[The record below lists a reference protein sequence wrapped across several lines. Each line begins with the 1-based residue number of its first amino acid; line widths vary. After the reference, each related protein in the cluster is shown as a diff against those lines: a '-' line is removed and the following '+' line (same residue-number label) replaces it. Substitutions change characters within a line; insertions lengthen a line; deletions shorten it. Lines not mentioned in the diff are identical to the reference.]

1 MTYDN
6 LMLKRPWRC
15 DVTGNPVGTDTQRFG
30 YTCDCQ
36 GCRAESALA
45 KSEEILATEIEGSRK
60 AYALYLAAQEE
71 IERLTRERDNLWMAY
86 LHAQMCFHGG
96 VRSSN
101 PDQMAHN
108 DVDRALAGNGPKNGA
123 ALATAKRAGRIGG
136 AA

>member
-1 MTYDN
+1 MSDD
-6 LMLKRPWRC
+6 LIERLRSA
-15 DVTGNPVGTDTQRFG
+15 QRAWAKALFSELFG
-30 YTCDCQ
+30 Q
-36 GCRAESALA
+36 AAEALA
-45 KSEEILATEIEGSRK
+45 SS
-60 AYALYLAAQEE
+60 QEE

-123 ALATAKRAGRIGG
+123 ALAAAKRAGRIGG